1 MEAITIRGE
10 HLTNLYRYAHE
21 PSYRLMFGEKE
32 GYTAEFAVRHD
43 QILQKILESPDQPV
57 KVVVGCDDVCLKTS
71 CPRYN
76 EEKCCAAPELLA
88 KDRRIA
94 ESFGVEIGATYPA
107 QELMQRLNEMAEG
120 KAPH

>member
-1 MEAITIRGE
+1 
-10 HLTNLYRYAHE
+10 
-21 PSYRLMFGEKE
+21 MFGEKE
-32 GYTAEFAVRHD
+32 GYTAEFAMRHD
-43 QILQKILESPDQPV
+43 QILQEILESPDQPV

-107 QELMQRLNEMAEG
+107 QELMQRLNEMPEDR
-120 KAPH
+120 APH